1 MAAISE
7 LVPHERNNADEIQN
21 FFVQNELL
29 ADPATR
35 RDYFEHMDEQGFIQL
50 LQQTAQLV
58 RTGDASQLQYFDGK
72 DVKLMTHD
80 VPDQR
85 EKAGLLADVWH
96 ATQDI
101 LKDRNLSDQDALE
114 YAGLTVA
121 GGVLL
126 THPFADGN
134 GRTSRTL
141 SYVMIRGTEAPNELN
156 AILAKSNGGGD
167 WDIAPNPE
175 IRASYTRPFA
185 GDQPKRI
192 EWAGFYIDDADDAF
206 GGEIAK
212 SLYKDNI
219 MRRFIEEADEET
231 MHLVQQAMKSTVG
244 EGSGSTLDANKLM
257 EILAAT
263 EGSSHYAQ
271 HLFAIMR
278 SERAKAVKG
287 FLEGMCRPDVVAKTD
302 KIDMYRTMRNS
313 ERQIRRA
320 NRAEK
325 EMAKRAL
332 ADGRMAL
339 RDQSVVMHKT
349 FSGVYGEV
357 EEKQ

>member
-1 MAAISE
+1 MATVKE

-29 ADPATR
+29 DDSLTR
-35 RDYFEHMDEQGFIQL
+35 RDYFEHLAEQGFMEL
-50 LQQTAQLV
+50 LQQVAQLV
-58 RTGDASQLQYFDGK
+58 RTGEANRLQYFDGK

-85 EKAGLLADVWH
+85 EKAGLLADVWR

-101 LKDRNLSDQDALE
+101 LKDRSLSDRDALD

-141 SYVMIRGTEAPNELN
+141 SYLIMRGTEVPDELS

-167 WDIAPNPE
+167 WDVAPSPE

-185 GDQPKRI
+185 GKQPKRI

-231 MHLVQQAMKSTVG
+231 MHLVEQAMKPTVV
-244 EGSGSTLDANKLM
+244 ESSGSILDANKLM

-263 EGSSHYAQ
+263 EGSSYYAQ

-287 FLEGMCRPDVVAKTD
+287 FLEGMRRSDVIAKTD
-302 KIDMYRTMRNS
+302 KIDMYRTMRRS
-313 ERQIRRA
+313 ERQIHRA

-325 EMAKRAL
+325 EMATRAL

-349 FSGVYGEV
+349 FSDVYGKDE
-357 EEKQ
+357 